1 VNVGLIADTHGLLRP
16 EVLETFAGVEHIV
29 HAGDVGS
36 DEVLERL
43 EVIASVTAVAGNVDG
58 GLRRRLPDSVE
69 LELAGV
75 RVAVI
80 HGHQLARRTPAV
92 VAGQFPGADLVVFGH
107 SHVASVE
114 RVEGT
119 LAVNPGAA
127 GPRRFGKPATVALAV
142 LEHGGVEARIL
153 ELV

>member
-1 VNVGLIADTHGLLRP
+1 
-16 EVLETFAGVEHIV
+16 VLEW
-29 HAGDVGS
+29 
-36 DEVLERL
+36 L

-58 GLRRRLPDSVE
+58 RLRRRLPETAE

-75 RVAVI
+75 RVVVI
-80 HGHQLARRTPAV
+80 HGHQLARRTSAV
-92 VAGQFPGADLVVFGH
+92 VAGRFPDADLIVFGH

-114 RVEGT
+114 RTDGA
-119 LAVNPGAA
+119 LAVNPGTA